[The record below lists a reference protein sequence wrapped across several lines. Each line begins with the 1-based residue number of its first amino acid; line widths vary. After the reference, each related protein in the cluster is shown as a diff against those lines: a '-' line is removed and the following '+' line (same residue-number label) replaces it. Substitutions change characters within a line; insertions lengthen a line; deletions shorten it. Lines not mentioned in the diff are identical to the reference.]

1 MKMTKLALAAA
12 LLVSASNM
20 AFAKDP
26 TDGNSENIA
35 VQTMICKKL
44 FVHTPSA
51 NTNYQP
57 GVDVNGNAVA
67 PADLPSTTN
76 FAAAPGDYI
85 EVPMTVD
92 LAQRLNQPV
101 PEGVKMEGI
110 IGNLRL
116 YKDGRINYNGQDVQP
131 QADVMCGN
139 TTAPASAPAPA
150 QAPQQQSSGYVPS
163 APVYNPDAPA
173 SAASPTVKSL
183 GTVEVAPA
191 PGSQQ
196 YYSATNVTAGATAPS
211 ATSIPAPAAPPAM
224 ATGMSALPN
233 KAPAATR

>member
-12 LLVSASNM
+12 LLVSVSSM

-44 FVHTPSA
+44 YVHTPSA
-51 NTNYQP
+51 DTNYKP

-92 LAQRLNQPV
+92 LAQRLNQPI

-139 TTAPASAPAPA
+139 TAAPASTPA
-150 QAPQQQSSGYVPS
+150 QAPERQSSLGYVPS

-173 SAASPTVKSL
+173 SASSPTVKSL

-211 ATSIPAPAAPPAM
+211 ATSNPTPPAPAAM